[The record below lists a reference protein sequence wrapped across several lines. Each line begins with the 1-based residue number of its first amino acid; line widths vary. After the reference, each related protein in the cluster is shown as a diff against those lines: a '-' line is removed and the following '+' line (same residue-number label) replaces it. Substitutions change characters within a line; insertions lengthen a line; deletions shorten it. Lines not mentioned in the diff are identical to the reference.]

1 MERRKAL
8 KLMGA
13 LVACL
18 GGTIIIKPES
28 KLKAEDS
35 AKVNLTYLAEP
46 QSYQFNESGIKNV
59 IIIRTNGKKISIPF
73 SEICDAL
80 GEQK

>member
-35 AKVNLTYLAEP
+35 ANLTYLAEP